1 MAFESVSTPKVY
13 PRYAET
19 EAGTVIAEGLF
30 NKEGQDKYG
39 GPSWHIKSKDKH
51 FVLNSSGHLNY
62 QMRENVSV
70 GDFIRVTYLGTEV
83 MSSGRFAGEESHQ
96 FMIERDP
103 DRSITPPNAEPSV
116 VMSGGRFAGEESR
129 QFMIERD
136 PDWSVTPSNA
146 EPSEV
151 MSGGRFAGEES
162 HQFMIERDPDWSVTP
177 SNAEPSVDKEA
188 EQVESKNPVSEEKA
202 GSNFYSDLVF

>member
-19 EAGTVIAEGLF
+19 KAGTVIAEGLF
-30 NKEGQDKYG
+30 DKEGLDKFG
-39 GPSWHIKSKDKH
+39 GPSWHVKSKDKH

-83 MSSGRFAGEESHQ
+83 MSGGRFAGKESHQ

-103 DRSITPPNAEPSV
+103 ERSL
-116 VMSGGRFAGEESR
+116 
-129 QFMIERD
+129 
-136 PDWSVTPSNA
+136 TPSA
-146 EPSEV
+146 VEPSE
-151 MSGGRFAGEES
+151 
-162 HQFMIERDPDWSVTP
+162 
-177 SNAEPSVDKEA
+177 DKIA
-188 EQVESKNPVSEEKA
+188 APVESEKPVSEEKA
-202 GSNFYSDLVF
+202 GSHFYSDLVF